1 MTMKA
6 LLMVLALTPVLCFG
20 QMTKRDSLWL
30 PFQPFIG
37 NWTGTSEGEPGT
49 GKYERSY
56 KFIFDK
62 RFIEVANKSIYPPS
76 QKNPKGEVH
85 EDVGYI
91 SYDRIRKVFI
101 LRQFHI
107 EGFVIQYKLE
117 SISPDNKTI

>member
-1 MTMKA
+1 MKTFI
-6 LLMVLALTPVLCFG
+6 LLFIMAPALCFG

-37 NWTGTSEGEPGT
+37 EWTGTSEGEPGT

-56 KFIFDK
+56 RFIFDK
-62 RFIEVANKSIYPPS
+62 RFIEVKNKSVYPPS
-76 QKNPKGEVH
+76 QNHPKGEVH

-91 SYDRIRKVFI
+91 SYDRMRRVFL

-107 EGFVIQYKLE
+107 EGFVIQ
-117 SISPDNKTI
+117 